1 VADFAAQAVILSD
14 LARAFPSDRVCGEE
28 ESKLLRGDAE
38 EVAKLRAF
46 VTSLANSALG
56 PDEQL
61 TEDAALEAIDRGN
74 YKGGA
79 KGRFWTVDPVDG
91 TKGFLRGEQYAVCL
105 ALIDDGEVVLGVLG
119 CPNLRHPAS
128 GDAQAAGCLL
138 VGVVGNGAQ
147 VIALHESGSAAAFDA
162 AAASAVRVDGV
173 KDLAAARFTES
184 VEEGHSSHSDAANI
198 AAVLGITLPPV
209 RLDSQCKYAVVARGE
224 ASIYLRLPTRPGYEE
239 KIWDHA
245 AGCVIVKEAG
255 GAVTDVR
262 GRPLDFSRGSTLA
275 LNSGVVA
282 SNGVL
287 HHRVLDAVRAVLF
300 PVHQYYVSLEGR
312 APPTEAALAA
322 AIAKALQLDKDAV
335 RVVIAD
341 NETSS
346 SGDDDG
352 DDSSSDESESVSSG
366 GGAESDEA

>member
-1 VADFAAQAVILSD
+1 LSE
-14 LARAFPSDRVCGEE
+14 LARAFPNDRVCGEE
-28 ESKLLRGDAE
+28 ESKLLRGDSE
-38 EVAKLRAF
+38 ETVKLRAF

-56 PDEQL
+56 PNEQL

-105 ALIDDGEVVLGVLG
+105 ALIEDGEVVLGVLG

-128 GDAQAAGCLL
+128 GEATSAGCLL
-138 VGVVGNGAQ
+138 VGVVGSGSQ
-147 VIALHESGSAAAFDA
+147 VIALPDVGSAVPFDA
-162 AAASAVRVDGV
+162 AAASAVRVDGI
-173 KDLAAARFTES
+173 KDVATARFTES
-184 VEEGHSSHSDAANI
+184 VEEGHSSHNDAANI

-287 HHRVLDAVRAVLF
+287 HYRVLDAVRAVLF
-300 PVHQYYVSLEGR
+300 PVHSYHVSLEGR

-335 RVVIAD
+335 RVVLD
-341 NETSS
+341 DSETSA
-346 SGDDDG
+346 SGDDARRRRTKPRASRAADPNRMKH
-352 DDSSSDESESVSSG
+352 D
-366 GGAESDEA
+366 